1 MLTPNGKLRLKG
13 YTHTVDKYSLRQAN
27 TIQGVGFIFKHDF
40 NLLDSAQ
47 RAERKVLREQ
57 RKEEKRLKQEQK
69 RAQKQEKK

>member
-1 MLTPNGKLRLKG
+1 MV
-13 YTHTVDKYSLRQAN
+13 Y

-47 RAERKVLREQ
+47 RAERKILREQ

-69 RAQKQEKK
+69 KAQKQEKK